1 MTDEMVA
8 ALKTQ
13 KRRRITAF
21 FNYRLYIMSVLTLL
35 LTTQIH
41 AQQLSEETINLLL
54 KKQVIS
60 QQEADSLKGD
70 LVKKQKNEV
79 FTIDLEIRPRTEL
92 RNGFRQLRADTSRA
106 AFLTSQR
113 SRLSL
118 AYKREK
124 FLAVFSIQD
133 IRTWGA
139 ADPRFTGGTVQLFE
153 AYVEPYLTNN
163 FSIRVGKQ
171 RLMYDNQRLFA
182 QNDWRQNAGTH
193 DALNFRYY
201 KNKFEAELAFA
212 FNQSSEPLFFTPY
225 TPVGFNYY
233 KTLGVNYL
241 KYKTPNDKWAF
252 TTINYFEGF
261 QVLGAKNTEKI
272 SFRYTDGGRI
282 EYIGKI
288 YATISAYIQHGK
300 NQSGKAVYAFYIQ
313 PEVRYNLKK
322 TEIRL
327 GAEIKSG
334 NDPSGDANYKKTDHA
349 FQYPY
354 GVAHRFNGTME
365 YFASAYPGSSKDVGL
380 INPYLFLEQKIKEK
394 IAISLQNHIFLSQF
408 GSLNAKSE
416 SVDKYLGFESD
427 FLFVYRP
434 NNYTKLD
441 FGFSTLIGTES
452 LEYIAGGNHNR
463 TPFWSYVQL
472 TLTPKLLS
480 IKK

>member
-1 MTDEMVA
+1 MNSQSNIRKNAGGFRYTEIILFLVG
-8 ALKTQ
+8 
-13 KRRRITAF
+13 
-21 FNYRLYIMSVLTLL
+21 VLFS
-35 LTTQIH
+35 TQIK

-54 KKQVIS
+54 NKQVIS
-60 QQEADSLKGD
+60 QQEADSLKAD
-70 LVKKQKNEV
+70 QTKKLKNEV
-79 FTIDLEIRPRTEL
+79 FTVDLEIRPRTEL
-92 RNGFRQLRADTSRA
+92 RNGFRQFRSDTSRA

-124 FLAVFSIQD
+124 FAAVFSIQD

-139 ADPRFTGGTVQLFE
+139 QDPRYTGGSVQLFE
-153 AYVEPYLTNN
+153 AYIEPYITSS
-163 FSIRVGKQ
+163 FSIRAGKQ

-201 KNKFEAELAFA
+201 KKRFETELAFA
-212 FNQSSEPLFFTPY
+212 FNQTSEPLFFTPY
-225 TPVGFNYY
+225 TPVGFTYY

-241 KYKTPNDKWAF
+241 KYKTANEKWAF

-261 QVLGAKNTEKI
+261 QIAGAKNTEKQ

-282 EYIGKI
+282 EYLGKI
-288 YATISAYIQHGK
+288 YATISGYIQHGK
-300 NQSGKAVYAFYIQ
+300 TQAGKAVSAFYFQ
-313 PEVRYNLKK
+313 PEVKYSVKK

-334 NDPSGDANYKKTDHA
+334 NDPSGDAEYKKTDHA

-365 YFASAYPGSSKDVGL
+365 YFASSYPGSSKDVGL
-380 INPYLFLEQKIKEK
+380 INPYFFLEQKIKDK
-394 IAISLQNHIFLSQF
+394 IAISLQNHLFFSQY
-408 GSLNAKSE
+408 GSLNSSKEA
-416 SVDKYLGFESD
+416 VDKYLGFETD

-441 FGFSTLIGTES
+441 FGISTLLGTES
-452 LEYIAGGNHNR
+452 LEYIAGGDHNR